1 MSPRAC
7 RGLCPCAWHRWVLHR
22 SRDARASGLTSQ
34 IRYKEVIPSIGGELQ
49 IEFECMAA
57 FLSVLVPNET
67 INQPLVEKCLSFVAT
82 AGMVSLPGQL
92 TFFPAGRAI
101 LDEGRAR
108 IAAFAASHAQHKVS
122 NEVTETLTAAVT
134 GLRRRLAGIWDDSHT
149 TLQDQCKSFLQLLKN
164 AEAGDV
170 TPDVAAKATVALRAF
185 AADAVQVAANEVL
198 LPGWCTVRIRV
209 DLV

>member
-1 MSPRAC
+1 MLELRRDGWDGVLTRPAHILPCGARHLGRGPGPHHSFCCVAC
-7 RGLCPCAWHRWVLHR
+7 TAQGL
-22 SRDARASGLTSQ
+22 Q
-34 IRYKEVIPSIGGELQ
+34 Q
-49 IEFECMAA
+49 
-57 FLSVLVPNET
+57 
-67 INQPLVEKCLSFVAT
+67 
-82 AGMVSLPGQL
+82 
-92 TFFPAGRAI
+92 
-101 LDEGRAR
+101 
-108 IAAFAASHAQHKVS
+108 
-122 NEVTETLTAAVT
+122 VTETLTAAVT

-209 DLV
+209 DLVQIPFNRPGPFRRLVLVASQCVRSSIVLVRTVGMLLTATRRRWIRAPCLPSARCWWSWGYRHARLHTAT